1 MQKCNQGI
9 QNKYWTKLRFDQ
21 VSKDLTDLTWSKQSQ
36 HCGANNV
43 DLTFFGEKFNIKKTV
58 LVSQVIF
65 TTVVGG
71 KISKLKRKSKQISKL
86 ISRRFDLFEPQSFLS
101 DVMSRSG
108 MEAFLQCQCDSL

>member
-43 DLTFFGEKFNIKKTV
+43 DLTFFGEKFNIKKDSS
-58 LVSQVIF
+58 SQPSDLYDCCWRKNIK
-65 TTVVGG
+65 TEEKMKANI
-71 KISKLKRKSKQISKL
+71 KIDLSKI
-86 ISRRFDLFEPQSFLS
+86 
-101 DVMSRSG
+101 
-108 MEAFLQCQCDSL
+108 